1 MTVDPRKTLPTK
13 INLIRLRREQKTIK
27 RIRKVLEEKRN
38 ALILYI
44 RSMIDEYERLYSEV
58 SGELSKAYKFFEKA
72 LLLMGY
78 EEARRTALSYTP
90 SLRIRVKE
98 KVLFAVRVPS
108 LKVDEKTIPEIDT
121 PVNAPLEFIRFMQEM
136 RRVFVGFIKL
146 VELEYALRKLIEEL
160 RGTQRLINAID
171 NVILPSYER
180 TIKHI
185 KLVLD
190 ERMREE
196 FLRLK
201 MLKRRREKIGT
212 QT

>member
-44 RSMIDEYERLYSEV
+44 RSMIDEYERLHSEV
-58 SGELSKAYKFFEKA
+58 SGELSEAYKLFEKA

-98 KVLFAVRVPS
+98 RVLFAVRVPS
-108 LKVDEKTIPEIDT
+108 LNVDEKTMPEIDT
-121 PVNAPLEFIRFMQEM
+121 PVNAPLELIRFMQEM
-136 RRVFVGFIKL
+136 RRVFVGFMKL
-146 VELEYALRKLIEEL
+146 VELEFALRKLIEEL
-160 RGTQRLINAID
+160 RSTQRLINAID

-201 MLKRRREKIGT
+201 ILKRRKERIGT

>member
-1 MTVDPRKTLPTK
+1 VTVDPRKTLPTK

-121 PVNAPLEFIRFMQEM
+121 PVNAPLEFIRFMQET